1 MLRNI
6 KKRKCFLMT
15 EFCNSEITSIFDKIP
30 IVKNLARKKFIVLF
44 VLAMIKTRK
53 VQFCEVAQE
62 LNDKVKASS
71 NETRIQDFFRN
82 AELDYVQVALLLA
95 MFLPKRGKLTLCM
108 DRTEWDFGKCQV
120 NILMMVV
127 RCRDVTI
134 PLYWEM
140 LDNNSGNSNTD
151 DRIGLLGKCMGVL
164 GVKRIGLF
172 LGDREFIGHRWL
184 KFLKD
189 KGILF
194 CVRVPKHHKVTRD
207 WHMDFREE
215 RIEEILASRK
225 TVRIGGCMVDGIWGS
240 VHAKKLKDDI
250 LFLFGTAK
258 AEYLAQ
264 LYQKRWRIETFFQNV
279 KKRGFDLESTHL
291 KSFEKLKKLMAMVSI
306 AYAFAENMGLHH
318 HRKVEPIPM
327 KNHGYKKNSF
337 ARKGIDIIR
346 EGIRKDWKKCIELF
360 YDFVLKFLRWLQI
373 NPNKFNIPQF
383 L

>member
-1 MLRNI
+1 
-6 KKRKCFLMT
+6 MT

-30 IVKNLARKKFIVLF
+30 IVKNLARKKFIILF
-44 VLAMIKTRK
+44 ILAMIKTRK
-53 VQFCEVAQE
+53 VQFCEIAQC

-82 AELDYVQVALLLA
+82 VELDNEQVALLLA

-120 NILMMVV
+120 NILMIVV
-127 RCRDVTI
+127 RCQSVTI
-134 PLYWEM
+134 PLYWEL
-140 LDNNSGNSNTD
+140 LDNKSGNSNTD
-151 DRIGLLGKCMGVL
+151 DRIDLLKKCIKLLGA
-164 GVKRIGLF
+164 KRIGLF

-184 KFLKD
+184 KFLKE
-189 KGILF
+189 KGIVF
-194 CVRVPKHHKVTRD
+194 CVRVPKHHTVIRD
-207 WHMDFREE
+207 WHLDYRADK
-215 RIEEILASRK
+215 IESLLKKRK
-225 TVRIGGCMVDGIWGS
+225 TVRIGNCMVDGLWGS
-240 VHAKKLKDDI
+240 VYAKKLKEDI

-258 AEYLAQ
+258 MDYLAQ
-264 LYQKRWRIETFFQNV
+264 LYLKRWRIESFFQNI

-291 KSFEKLKKLMAMVSI
+291 KSLEKLKKMMAMVSI

-318 HRKVEPIPM
+318 HLKVKPIPI

-346 EGIRKDWKKCIELF
+346 EGIRKDWKICTEVF